1 MRLAQ
6 LARKLSVKPTDIL
19 EFLATQSIAMEN
31 NANTKVEEDHTK
43 LVITHFAPHLL
54 EAQVEELA
62 HEEDEAVLEAV
73 AEIIVADVHEEVVPT
88 PGINVEKDKVPSR
101 ENDETESLPDI
112 IRAQKIELTGLK
124 VLGKIELPEKK
135 KKGEAAV
142 EGQEQPT
149 EDITE
154 KVAEAPVRKPRRE
167 KERKPERR
175 VTRNSLE
182 EARERERK
190 AAEEKR
196 KIERDR
202 KKELRTQ
209 NYLKKV
215 QTGSPVKKVKS
226 EVTVV
231 QKPVVKKQEP
241 TSLWGKFVKWLTSY

>member
-31 NANTKVEEDHTK
+31 SANTKVEEDHTR

-54 EAQVEELA
+54 EVQVEELA
-62 HEEDEAVLEAV
+62 HEEDEAIPEPEPEIVLAAVTEEFV
-73 AEIIVADVHEEVVPT
+73 AEPSVEE
-88 PGINVEKDKVPSR
+88 EKAPLP
-101 ENDETESLPDI
+101 ENEEELPDI
-112 IRAQKIELTGLK
+112 IRAPKIELTGLK

-135 KKGEAAV
+135 KKEEVAI
-142 EGQEQPT
+142 EGQEQPVEEVT
-149 EDITE
+149 TG
-154 KVAEAPVRKPRRE
+154 KTAEIPVRKPRRE

-175 VTRNSLE
+175 VSRNILE

-196 KIERDR
+196 KIERER

-215 QTGSPVKKVKS
+215 QTGTPVKKTKS
-226 EVTVV
+226 EVTFVP
-231 QKPVVKKQEP
+231 KPVIKKKEP

>member
-6 LARKLSVKPTDIL
+6 LARKLSVKPADIL
-19 EFLATQSIAMEN
+19 EFLAAQSIAMEN
-31 NANTKVEEDHTK
+31 SANAKVEEEHTR

-62 HEEDEAVLEAV
+62 HEEDEAIPEPEPEMKL
-73 AEIIVADVHEEVVPT
+73 AELAEEVIAEPAAEE
-88 PGINVEKDKVPSR
+88 EKATLT
-101 ENDETESLPDI
+101 ENEKPESLPDV
-112 IRAQKIELTGLK
+112 IRAPKIELTGLK

-135 KKGEAAV
+135 KKEEPVA
-142 EGQEQPT
+142 EGQEQVVGEGT
-149 EDITE
+149 TE
-154 KVAEAPVRKPRRE
+154 KTAEIPIRKPRRE

-175 VTRNSLE
+175 VSRNVLE

-196 KIERDR
+196 RIDRER

-215 QTGSPVKKVKS
+215 QTGAPVKKVKA

-231 QKPVVKKQEP
+231 QKPVIQKQEP